1 MMERTGIAVAGTI
14 LVDEINEIAA
24 YPACG
29 ELAQIQKNSR
39 SIGGCVP
46 NVAVDLKKLCPSMD
60 ILAIGKVGDDDN
72 GRFAKEMM
80 AQTGVDVSRVLSMT
94 GEKTSFSQVMSIIG
108 GQRTFFVYAGASA
121 QFGAEDVALDNL
133 QARILHLGYFL
144 LLDKIDRGDGLTLLK
159 NAQQAGLKTS
169 IDLVSENTDRYGL
182 VLPCLPYVDYLIINE
197 HEAEKLTD
205 IPATNENLPR
215 IAKALMDAGVREK
228 VIIHKPDRAIC
239 YSSEG
244 ITTVGSYVLPEGYI
258 QGTTGAGDAFCSGAL
273 VGIHEGWS
281 DREILEFSSAAAV
294 AALGAADATSGLK
307 TVEQVREMCKDFARR
322 EITE

>member
-1 MMERTGIAVAGTI
+1 MTNRTGIAVAGTI

-29 ELAQIQKNSR
+29 ELVQIQKNSR

-72 GRFAKEMM
+72 GRYAKEMM
-80 AQTGVDVSRVLSMT
+80 AQTGVDVSRVVSMT

-121 QFGAEDVALDNL
+121 QFGVEDVALDNL

-144 LLDKIDRGDGLTLLK
+144 LLDKIDHGDGLILLK

-228 VIIHKPDRAIC
+228 VIIHKPDCAIC

-244 ITTVGSYVLPEGYI
+244 VTVVGSYVLPEGYI
-258 QGTTGAGDAFCSGAL
+258 QGTTGAGDAFCAGAL

-307 TVEQVREMCKDFARR
+307 TVGQVREMCKGFARR
-322 EITE
+322 DIAE

>member
-29 ELAQIQKNSR
+29 ELVQIQKNSR

-72 GRFAKEMM
+72 GRYAKEMM
-80 AQTGVDVSRVLSMT
+80 AQTGVDVSRVVSMT

-121 QFGAEDVALDNL
+121 QFGVEDVALDNL

-144 LLDKIDRGDGLTLLK
+144 LLDKIDHGDGLTLLK

-228 VIIHKPDRAIC
+228 VIIHKPDCAIC

-244 ITTVGSYVLPEGYI
+244 VTVVGSYVLPDGYI

-322 EITE
+322 DIAE

>member
-1 MMERTGIAVAGTI
+1 MERTGIAVAGTI
-14 LVDEINEIAA
+14 LVDEINEIKA

-29 ELAQIQKNSR
+29 ELTQIQKTSR
-39 SIGGCVP
+39 STGGCVP
-46 NVAVDLKKLCPSMD
+46 NVAVDLKKLRPDMD
-60 ILAIGKVGDDDN
+60 ILAVGKVGDDDN
-72 GRFAKEMM
+72 GRYAKEMM
-80 AQTGVDVSRVLSMT
+80 AQTGIDVSRVVSMT

-121 QFGAEDVALDNL
+121 QFGAEDVALDDL
-133 QARILHLGYFL
+133 QTRILHLGYFL
-144 LLDKIDRGDGLTLLK
+144 LLDKIDHGDGLVLLK

-169 IDLVSENTDRYGL
+169 IDLVSENTDRYQL

-215 IAKALMDAGVREK
+215 IAQALMDAGVKEK

-239 YSSEG
+239 CSADG
-244 ITTVGSYVLPEGYI
+244 MTTVGSYVLPDGYI

-273 VGIHEGWS
+273 IGIHEGWS
-281 DREILEFSSAAAV
+281 DREILEFASAAAV

-307 TVEQVREMCKDFARR
+307 TVEQVREQCKGFARK
-322 EITE
+322 EIVQ